1 MGGLIRRAA
10 VAAVAYLGLVA
21 VRPPTIWVLCL
32 FQGPSRAAVIQSSAR
47 LGIPG
52 ERLMDPVWLCPGR
65 PGREGAERIN
75 AGQA

>member
-10 VAAVAYLGLVA
+10 VPAVAYLGLVA

-52 ERLMDPVWLCPGR
+52 GRLMGSVWLRPDR
-65 PGREGAERIN
+65 PGREAAEMIN